1 MDRAQL
7 EAVVD
12 AYLEAAIAK
21 DRSLAPFADKVAF
34 SENNVRL
41 ELGEG
46 TWRTLSGRGTYSHY
60 LADPAAGRVG
70 FIGTV
75 RENGVPAL
83 LDLLITLED
92 GRIVEVESVFIR
104 DALAGVRYEQ
114 EIGQPEK
121 VWFEAVPEAKRLSRE
136 QMIASVDKY
145 FQGME
150 NNDGRGDYSF
160 FDPECDRIEHAL
172 KTTNVKTPMAYGHS
186 TDTDFASMTAEEQ
199 WKTGFLG
206 FVTKIRDR
214 RFVILDEERQV
225 AFAFVTLDHNGTVRV
240 LHMTTGKDFVVPPYF
255 DVPRTLQVM
264 EAFKLKGEKL
274 YRVEMTLYE
283 PNYGARPPQTQ
294 VAPPQPSAPEPAS
307 REALEALLER
317 TLQALESHHAKALP
331 LAPGVRYTEN
341 GESIEIGDG
350 LWGTICDYAGS
361 GAARPE
367 TPAYRLVMADPGAGQ
382 AAFLGGMLE
391 ETTRGM
397 LYLRIRALGGRIS
410 EIEAIAIRHEWMG
423 ERGGTVTLFQPRMIT
438 GFDPDGFVSPDWLG
452 AAAPGDRE
460 GLVQAA
466 DAWFDAVQSGRSAG
480 LKLAPG
486 AARRDNGHAAS
497 NAPDAPPL
505 DPEVPAFR
513 PYALGLAEQIEAG
526 VFRRISRVRERR
538 HLVDADQGL
547 VLTVAVQDNPGDLKS
562 IEVPG
567 VGEVG
572 LPGLSASGPGAE
584 INSRPEEL
592 QSQLF
597 GARQMPNVRVPT
609 SEIVVQATKVV
620 DGRIAGI
627 ETLSRGAILGV
638 SGGWPA

>member
-12 AYLEAAIAK
+12 AYLEAVIAK
-21 DRSLAPFADKVAF
+21 DRSLAPFADEVAF

-46 TWRTLSGRGTYSHY
+46 TWRTITGRGTYSHY
-60 LADPAAGRVG
+60 LADPTAQRVG

-83 LDLLITLED
+83 LDLLITLND
-92 GRIVEVESVFIR
+92 GQITEVESFFIR

-114 EIGQPEK
+114 ELGQPEG
-121 VWFEAVPEAKRLSRE
+121 VWFEAVPPEQRLSRE

-172 KTTNVKTPMAYGHS
+172 KTTNVKKPMAYGHS
-186 TDTDFASMTAEEQ
+186 TDTDFASMTAEDQ

-225 AFAFVTLDHNGTVRV
+225 AFAFVTLDHNGTIRV

-283 PNYGARPPQTQ
+283 PNYGARPPETQ
-294 VAPPQPSAPEPAS
+294 LPPPPVARPEPAS
-307 REALEALLER
+307 RETLEALLGQ
-317 TLQALESHHAKALP
+317 TLEALKAHHVKRLP
-331 LAPGVRYTEN
+331 LAAGVRYTEN
-341 GESIEIGDG
+341 GEVVEIGDA
-350 LWGTICDYAGS
+350 LWGTVKDYAGS
-361 GAARPE
+361 DAALPE
-367 TPAYRLVMADPGAGQ
+367 TPAYRLVMTDPETGQ
-382 AAFLGGMLE
+382 AMFLGGVLE

-397 LYLRIRALGGRIS
+397 LYLRIRVAGGRIS
-410 EIEAIAIRHEWMG
+410 EIEAIVFRHEWMG
-423 ERGGTVTLFQPRMIT
+423 DRGGTVTLFQPRMIT
-438 GFDPDGFVSPDWLG
+438 ELDPDGFASPDWLG
-452 AAAPGDRE
+452 APAPGERKA
-460 GLVQAA
+460 LVDAA
-466 DAWFDAVQSGRSAG
+466 EAWFDAVERNTSAG

-486 AARRDNGHAAS
+486 AARRDNGHPAS
-497 NAPDAPPL
+497 TAEDAPPL

-513 PYALGLAEQIEAG
+513 PYALGLAEQIDVG
-526 VFRRISRVRERR
+526 VFRRIAHVRERR
-538 HLVDADQGL
+538 HLVDAGQGL
-547 VLTVAVQDNPGDLKS
+547 VLTVAVQDNPGDLKALD
-562 IEVPG
+562 VPG
-567 VGEVG
+567 VGRVN

-584 INSRPEEL
+584 INSKPEEL

-597 GARQMPNVRVPT
+597 GARLQPNVRVPT
-609 SEIVVQATKVV
+609 SEIVVQLTKVA
-620 DGRIAGI
+620 DGEIARI
-627 ETLSRGAILGV
+627 ETLSRGAIHGV
-638 SGGWPA
+638 SAGWPV